1 MVAKWLG
8 SVLNSETIVLALLE
22 PAGEIKHPEKRWGT
36 EERWGGG
43 LGRRVDLKGLDG
55 GLECVA
61 GEGAPSL
68 LLSSSP
74 FKWEVGKGSWRHAV
88 CCSALGPCG
97 LY

>member
-36 EERWGGG
+36 EERWEGV
-43 LGRRVDLKGLDG
+43 GRRVDLKGLDG
-55 GLECVA
+55 GLEYVA

-68 LLSSSP
+68 SRSLPL
-74 FKWEVGKGSWRHAV
+74 FLNEK
-88 CCSALGPCG
+88 SARAAGGTQCVVVL
-97 LY
+97 